1 MDYRRTAHQEHDGD
15 TLRPASTSIAPP
27 LPQSPPRLVPLELRW
42 ARRIWL
48 IGTAVSV
55 LGALIT
61 LAATGA
67 DMVSLVMLTVT
78 LLQGAVAIPAAIR
91 LCSGARWA
99 QVVLIVL
106 AALSMGSLYQTFEA
120 QAWPS
125 LALNLLLAA
134 TLSLLL
140 TPTSK
145 AFFRVARAHT
155 PTS

>member
-1 MDYRRTAHQEHDGD
+1 VSVIYLTVKVSCDGVGSTLPVASMARTQNVCWPRCNLVVVAGD
-15 TLRPASTSIAPP
+15 VQDRQAPLSTRHEKCEPASVEMNRKVGVRSLI
-27 LPQSPPRLVPLELRW
+27 LPWFL
-42 ARRIWL
+42 
-48 IGTAVSV
+48 
-55 LGALIT
+55 
-61 LAATGA
+61 
-67 DMVSLVMLTVT
+67 DVSLVLGGV
-78 LLQGAVAIPAAIR
+78 R
-91 LCSGARWA
+91 SGGGEIVK
-99 QVVLIVL
+99 VVLIVL

>member
-1 MDYRRTAHQEHDGD
+1 
-15 TLRPASTSIAPP
+15 
-27 LPQSPPRLVPLELRW
+27 
-42 ARRIWL
+42 L